1 MNDTASTLFQKKS
14 IERGMH
20 SPESFRRKIIFDI
33 MDMMNENATGIPS
46 SMIKIPNGA
55 LHLLL

>member
-1 MNDTASTLFQKKS
+1 
-14 IERGMH
+14 MH
-20 SPESFRRKIIFDI
+20 SPESFRRKIIFDV